1 MYPSSIQNS
10 SSQIATTVKHRME
23 KAIDSDASQPKA
35 NQLELSEI
43 LEPTVLRYFETLNT
57 GNFQE
62 TTQLFSISGVMK
74 PPFDPPI
81 VGAEAILNY
90 LQVEALGIMLKP
102 QQSTSQRQENGCT
115 EVNVTG
121 KVQTTF
127 FTVNVTW
134 QFWLSPLQEIDC
146 VQINL
151 IASPQELLRLRG
163 S

>member
-1 MYPSSIQNS
+1 MHPPSIQNFP
-10 SSQIATTVKHRME
+10 SQISTTIEHGLEDAV
-23 KAIDSDASQPKA
+23 DSDASQP
-35 NQLELSEI
+35 NVSQLALSEM
-43 LEPTVLRYFETLNT
+43 LEPTVLRYFETLNA
-57 GNFQE
+57 GNFQA
-62 TTQLFSISGVMK
+62 TTQLFAIAGVMK

-90 LQVEALGIMLKP
+90 LQTEAPGMRLKP
-102 QQSTSQRQENGCT
+102 HQSNSQRQENGCT

-134 QFWLSPLQEIDC
+134 QFWLSPLQEIDR